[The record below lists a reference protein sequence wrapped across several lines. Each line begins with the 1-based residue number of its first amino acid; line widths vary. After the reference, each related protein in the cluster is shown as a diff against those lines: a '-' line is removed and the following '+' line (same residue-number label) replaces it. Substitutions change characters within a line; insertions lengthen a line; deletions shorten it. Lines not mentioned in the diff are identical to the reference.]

1 MKIIVTES
9 QIKSIH
15 SKLKDI
21 DEDIFLKKNPETN
34 KLVIFSDKEDKNART
49 KETISLAKEFRKLG
63 FDWRPEMG
71 HWIGDYDKLPII
83 NNLIKSHNKVK
94 GIVDKLE
101 DIEDFIATADVD
113 PTAKSTIM
121 DNLDKYIDD
130 LANATDQKA
139 MDAAIR
145 NYLTFYSKFHN
156 YSFTN
161 SMLIWMQKQD
171 ATKVAGYNTWKK
183 QNRGV
188 KKGATPIWIWFP
200 MTINKKDETDTTGVD
215 FGEVDKAA
223 KTRSFTSFSLGKVY
237 DISDTYELN
246 EKGKV
251 PEQPKWFASNEP
263 SEVADEIVARIH
275 EFAKDLG
282 INITKDTAKGGE
294 RGFLAG
300 GHINLSSDVAGV
312 GAASTLVH
320 EMAHELLH
328 WKEKSPFYME
338 GATREMQ
345 ELQAESVSY
354 VVMKHYDLPV
364 EQHPTY
370 LVLWKANR
378 DKIKANLQTIQ
389 KCAKYIIDGIDAQD
403 FTKPETPQLSEEIE
417 VKNNQPRNYEQTK
430 NQWSQINSNRMDKR
444 GYGEGVSPNFES
456 AKTMAF
462 QNAKMVIGKKEGDYH
477 FKSKVEGTLAK
488 KMNGLYYY
496 MVVLSA
502 EMDHIK
508 FGGDA
513 AANVTPGDIYF

>member
-9 QIKSIH
+9 QIKSIR
-15 SKLKDI
+15 SKMSDL
-21 DEDIFLKKNPETN
+21 DEDLFLKKDPETK
-34 KLVIFSDKEDKNART
+34 KLIIFSDKEDKNART
-49 KETISLAKEFRKLG
+49 KETIALAKEFRKLG
-63 FDWRPEMG
+63 FDWRPDLG
-71 HWIGDYDKLPII
+71 HWIGEYDKLPVI
-83 NNLIKSHNKVK
+83 NNLIKTHNKIRDV
-94 GIVDKLE
+94 VDELENLE
-101 DIEDFIATADVD
+101 DFVAASDIN
-113 PTAKSTIM
+113 PTAKNMIM
-121 DNLDKYIDD
+121 DNLDKYIED
-130 LANATDQKA
+130 LANATDLAA

-145 NYLTFYSKFHN
+145 NYLTFYSKFHH

-161 SMLIWMQKQD
+161 SILIFIQKPD
-171 ATKVAGYNTWKK
+171 ATKVASYDDWKK
-183 QNRGV
+183 VNRGV
-188 KKGATPIWIWFP
+188 SKKPTPIYIRFPMFPGRKGAESSDDDTDKNGAP
-200 MTINKKDETDTTGVD
+200 MKYGW
-215 FGEVDKAA
+215 
-223 KTRSFTSFSLGKVY
+223 GKVY

-263 SEVADEIVARIH
+263 SEVADEIVARVH

-282 INITKDTAKGGE
+282 INITKDTANGKE
-294 RGFLAG
+294 RGYSSG
-300 GHINLSSDVAGV
+300 GHINLSSDVEGV

-354 VVMKHYDLPV
+354 VVMKHYNLPV

-370 LVLWKANR
+370 LVLWRANR

-403 FTKPETPQLSEEIE
+403 VPQKQPEDTLKE
-417 VKNNQPRNYEQTK
+417 NFQPKSTRNYEQTK
-430 NQWSQINSNRMDKR
+430 NQWAQINTDKSDRR
-444 GYGEGVSPNFES
+444 GFGEGVSPNFQS
-456 AKTMAF
+456 AKTTAF

-477 FKSKVEGTLAK
+477 FTTKIKDTLVK
-488 KMNGLYYY
+488 KMNGLFHY
-496 MVVLSA
+496 MVVLYP
-502 EMDHIK
+502 EMDQVK

-513 AANVTPGDIYF
+513 AGAVNPGDIYFS